1 MGLTNKR
8 HIQFIEHYMSN
19 GMNGTQAYLSTYKTA
34 SDDTARANA
43 TKLLANAHIKARIEE
58 LQGETSKSLQI
69 TKESLINDLI
79 RIKELCMTDPRAVH
93 NSTKAIEVINK
104 MLGFNEPDKVE
115 SKITNINLQDLV
127 SFDDEDT
134 DE

>member
-19 GMNGTQAYLSTYKTA
+19 GMNGTQAYLSTYPKATERTA
-34 SDDTARANA
+34 GENSY
-43 TKLLANAHIKARIEE
+43 KLLNNTEIKAEIER
-58 LQGETSKSLQI
+58 LQAETSKSLQI